1 MSPKKIPVRIG
12 LKKKEA
18 SASTASAPAPV
29 TGSDSDLQILSESTM
44 KVLEALENA
53 DDDEDVDGNLYEL
66 PDLEDE
72 MERDLDPDYV
82 PEAVPSTS
90 SAVVKGKH
98 LLNRPNM
105 PPKRSLNLVK
115 ENVADSDTP
124 TKATGK
130 GRSNAPIWIYF
141 IVSDR
146 KVGGH
151 MQKGAECIVEVGK
164 APCGKRIMQNG
175 SSTTGLNQHL
185 ERRHPKEYALYKK
198 AQATLQAE
206 RMTTKRTLV
215 EHFEDLEGEKYDLFR

>member
-12 LKKKEA
+12 LKKKQAEA
-18 SASTASAPAPV
+18 SASTASAPAP

-44 KVLEALENA
+44 EVLEALEHA

-90 SAVVKGKH
+90 SAVVKGKQ

-124 TKATGK
+124 RKCLKSKHSDFGAFQ
-130 GRSNAPIWIYF
+130 SCPIP
-141 IVSDR
+141 R
-146 KVGGH
+146 
-151 MQKGAECIVEVGK
+151 
-164 APCGKRIMQNG
+164 
-175 SSTTGLNQHL
+175 
-185 ERRHPKEYALYKK
+185 PK
-198 AQATLQAE
+198 QFGFQ
-206 RMTTKRTLV
+206 M
-215 EHFEDLEGEKYDLFR
+215 FG